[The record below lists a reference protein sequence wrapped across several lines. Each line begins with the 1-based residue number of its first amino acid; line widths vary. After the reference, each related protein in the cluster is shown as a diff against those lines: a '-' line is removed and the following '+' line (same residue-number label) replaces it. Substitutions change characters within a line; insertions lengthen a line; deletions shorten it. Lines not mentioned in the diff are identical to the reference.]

1 MEGLPIRFSRSR
13 GHRFFSLYASRL
25 HKCNRGTLH
34 MAQCANREAPK
45 QKGLAENME
54 FSRPRQQRQGV
65 FFTLLIVLLSG
76 LAIPRA
82 WAAGPRVD
90 VNVPAGDAAKT
101 ISDFIAQARVQSVFL
116 VEKFG
121 GITTNAV
128 SGTFE
133 VTEALDIMLKD

>member
-45 QKGLAENME
+45 QKGFAENME

-65 FFTLLIVLLSG
+65 FFTLLIVLVSS
-76 LAIPRA
+76 LAMSRA

-90 VNVPAGDAAKT
+90 VNIPAGDAATT
-101 ISDFIAQARVQSVFL
+101 INQFIAQARVQSLFL
-116 VEKFG
+116 VEKVG

-128 SGTFE
+128 TGNLE
-133 VTEALDIMLKD
+133 ITE